1 MFAAAFANEASVLSL
16 AHGHLPSNRRYSLVG
31 LDPRIR
37 RIGLVFSALAL
48 SRGGIRTV
56 TTLKRKR
63 QEITTA
69 IANYA
74 KRLAQA
80 RPISPTSMP

>member
-1 MFAAAFANEASVLSL
+1 
-16 AHGHLPSNRRYSLVG
+16 VG

-69 IANYA
+69 IATM
-74 KRLAQA
+74 RLAQA